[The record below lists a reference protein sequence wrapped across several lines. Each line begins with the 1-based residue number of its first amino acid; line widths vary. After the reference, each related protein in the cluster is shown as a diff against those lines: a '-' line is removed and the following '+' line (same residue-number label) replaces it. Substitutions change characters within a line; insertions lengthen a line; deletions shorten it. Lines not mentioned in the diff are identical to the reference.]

1 MPKNKTGVNHQ
12 PLNRLQRL
20 SLWFFHRPRKTA
32 LIWLIVAVFGAAC
45 YGTLLKR
52 EGFPSINTP
61 YAIAKG
67 SYLVHD
73 PSKVDNDVVKPLSNY
88 LMKQDGVKSVQSQ
101 SFSDFYVAY
110 VQYKDNVDAKTK
122 SQDLSRQVAKAD
134 IFPDKATLDLSPY
147 EFGFT
152 ERGDDLVVS
161 FYDPGNKT
169 NTEDLVKKAQDYA
182 RLLQSKH
189 LPLVK
194 TASIINP
201 YESATNPQTGLTET
215 VQKKF
220 DRFGERQNND
230 AKFYTS
236 IVIGVKAQPESDNL
250 ELDKQVNQA
259 VGELNKLPE
268 FAGYEAKVTAS
279 NAPQIKEQ
287 INELQK
293 SLLEGLAVV
302 LVVGSIIIAVRA
314 SIITVLSMISVI
326 AIVNGLLYLFGYSLN
341 TITLFALIL
350 GLSLIVDDTIIMVEA
365 LDAQRRKLRDPNEV
379 VEVATRKVGRAMIAA
394 TSTAV
399 LSFAPL
405 LFVGGI
411 LGSFIRAI
419 PITIISALLVS
430 LLVALIFIPLFARYL
445 LLGKKQMGEKNA
457 HEMSAGIEA
466 AIARFISGP
475 MLWAKGSTKKLFL
488 VGIAAL
494 IVGFGFLGTGGFL
507 FSKVKFN
514 IFPPDKDTNQLTTM
528 ITFKPNTDINQAQ
541 VIADKV
547 DTIMADTT
555 GTNFVKASYY
565 GQASIDTATL
575 YSEIIDYNSRHITA
589 PQIVKQ
595 LNAKFDKFSDATVEA
610 STAGVGPPA
619 SAFAIQIKSDANRP
633 AALKLANDISNY
645 FQNDAHLKRADGTEA
660 KIKDVSV
667 GNSSIYTRKDGEAFV
682 TVNIKFVDDDTTTL
696 FTLAEDAAK
705 KEFTQDR
712 VASYGLPKDA
722 IKYDSGQE
730 QENEDSFKTLAIA
743 FPVLLSVI
751 YFVLA
756 FQFKSLLQP
765 LLIFTALPFSIF
777 GIALGLYVTDNPFS
791 FFAMLGFF
799 ALIGLSIKN
808 TILLTDYANQQ
819 RRAGLGTVDAMHE
832 ALAERFRP
840 LIATSL
846 TAVFS
851 LIPLTLSSPF
861 WQGLGVVLIFGLLS
875 STFLVITVFPY
886 YYLGAEYLRQRIGRK
901 TGITWLVL
909 TVGFA
914 VALHKLFFLAPF
926 LAFIVVKGYKRQAA
940 RRSSR

>member
-1 MPKNKTGVNHQ
+1 MSKKQGLGHNK
-12 PLNRLQRL
+12 LNLLQRL

-32 LIWLIVAVFGAAC
+32 LIWLIVAVFGASC
-45 YGTLLKR
+45 YATLLKR

-73 PSKVDNDVVKPLSNY
+73 PARVDKEVVKPLSNY
-88 LMKQDGVKSVQSQ
+88 VMKQEGVKSVQAQ
-101 SFSDFYVAY
+101 SFGNFYVAY
-110 VQYKDNVDAKTK
+110 VQFKDSIDAKSKSSELTK
-122 SQDLSRQVAKAD
+122 QINSKGILPAKATIDLSA
-134 IFPDKATLDLSPY
+134 F
-147 EFGFT
+147 EFGYT
-152 ERGDDLVVS
+152 ERGDDMVVS
-161 FYDPGNKT
+161 FYDPANKT
-169 NTEDLVKKAQDYA
+169 ATPELVAKANDYA
-182 RLLQSKH
+182 KQLQAKN

-194 TASIINP
+194 RAAIIDP
-201 YESATNPQTGLTET
+201 YESATNPLTGQTES

-220 DRFGERQNND
+220 DRYGERQD
-230 AKFYTS
+230 VSAKFYS
-236 IVIGVKAQPESDNL
+236 SVVIGIKAQPASDNL
-250 ELDKQVNQA
+250 ELDKQVSQA
-259 VGELNKLPE
+259 VSELNKKPE
-268 FAGYEAKVTAS
+268 FASFTAKVTAS

-302 LVVGSIIIAVRA
+302 LVVGSIVIAMRA

-326 AIVNGLLYLFGYSLN
+326 AIVNGLMYLIGYSLN

-365 LDAQRRKLRDPNEV
+365 LDAQRRKLRDRDEV
-379 VEVATRKVGRAMIAA
+379 VRVATRKVGRAMIAA

-419 PITIISALLVS
+419 PVTIISALIIS
-430 LLVALIFIPLFARYL
+430 LLVALIFIPLFARYI
-445 LLGKKQMGEKNA
+445 LLGNKQMGRKNA
-457 HEMSAGIEA
+457 HEMSAGVEA

-475 MLWAKGSTKKLFL
+475 MLWAKGNTKKLFL
-488 VGIAAL
+488 VGITAVV
-494 IVGFGFLGTGGFL
+494 IGFGFLAGGGFL

-528 ITFKPNTDINQAQ
+528 ITFKPDTDIEQAQ
-541 VIADKV
+541 AVADKV
-547 DTIMADTT
+547 DKIFSYTT
-555 GTNFVKASYY
+555 GQNFVKASYY

-595 LNAKFDKFSDATVEA
+595 LNDKFAKFSDATVEA
-610 STAGVGPPA
+610 ATAGVGPPP
-619 SAFAIQIKSDANRP
+619 SAFIIQIKSDQNRP
-633 AALKLANDISNY
+633 AALKLADDVQHY
-645 FQNDAHLKRADGTEA
+645 FKYDARLKRADGKVA

-667 GNSSIYTRKDGEAFV
+667 GNSSIYIRQDNSAYV
-682 TVNIKFVDDDTTTL
+682 TVNIKFVDDDTSTL

-705 KEFTQDR
+705 KEFPKQK

-722 IKYDSGQE
+722 LQFNSGQE
-730 QENEDSFKTLAIA
+730 QENQDSFKTLAIA
-743 FPVLLSVI
+743 FPILLMVI
-751 YFVLA
+751 YVVLA
-756 FQFKSLLQP
+756 FQFRSMLQP

-777 GIALGLYVTDNPFS
+777 GIALGLYLTDNPIS
-791 FFAMLGFF
+791 FFVMLGFF

-819 RRAGLGTVDAMHE
+819 RKAGLGTVDSIHE

-840 LIATSL
+840 LIATSF

-886 YYLGAEYLRQRIGRK
+886 YYLGAEFLRQHFNRR
-901 TGITWLVL
+901 TGVSWLITTIALAVL
-909 TVGFA
+909 
-914 VALHKLFFLAPF
+914 LKKLFILAPF
-926 LAFIVVKGYKRQAA
+926 VAALLIWGIKKYA
-940 RRSSR
+940 RRSRA

>member
-1 MPKNKTGVNHQ
+1 MPNTKPVGDKQ
-12 PLNRLQRL
+12 KFNRLQRF
-20 SLWFFHRPRKTA
+20 SLWFFKRPRKTA
-32 LIWLIVAVFGAAC
+32 LIWLIVALFGAAC

-73 PSKVDNDVVKPLSNY
+73 PAKVDKEVMKPLSNFV
-88 LMKQDGVKSVQSQ
+88 MKQDGVKSVQSQ
-101 SFSDFYVAY
+101 SFGDFYVAY
-110 VQYKDNVDAKTK
+110 VQYDEKVDAKTR
-122 SQDLSRQVAKAD
+122 SQEISKAVAAQNV
-134 IFPDKATLDLSPY
+134 IPGKATLDLSPY

-161 FYDPGNKT
+161 FYDPSNKT
-169 NTEDLVKKAQDYA
+169 PTNELVTKAEDFAK
-182 RLLQSKH
+182 LLQAKN

-194 TASIINP
+194 TASIIDP
-201 YESATNPQTGLTET
+201 YEQATDPLTGVSQS

-220 DRFGERQNND
+220 DRYGERKDDN
-230 AKFYTS
+230 AKFYSS
-236 IVIGVKAQPESDNL
+236 IVIGVKAQPASDNI
-250 ELDKQVNQA
+250 ELDKQVNDA
-259 VGELNKLPE
+259 VSELNGRPE
-268 FAGYEAKVTAS
+268 FTNFTAKVTAS

-287 INELQK
+287 ISELQK

-302 LVVGSIIIAVRA
+302 LVVGSIVIAIRA
-314 SIITVLSMISVI
+314 SIITVLSMVTVI
-326 AIVNGLLYLFGYSLN
+326 AAVNGLLYIFGYSLN

-365 LDAQRRKLRDPNEV
+365 LDAQRRKLKTPDEV

-405 LFVGGI
+405 LFVGGV

-419 PITIISALLVS
+419 PVTIISALLIS
-430 LLVALIFIPLFARYL
+430 LLVALVFIPLFARYL
-445 LLGKKQMGEKNA
+445 LLGKNQMGEKNA
-457 HEMSAGIEA
+457 HEMSAGVEA
-466 AIARFISGP
+466 SIARFISGP

-488 VGIAAL
+488 VGIAAVIL
-494 IVGFGFLGTGGFL
+494 GFGFIGTGGYL

-514 IFPPDKDTNQLTTM
+514 IFPPDKDTNQLSTL
-528 ITFKPNTDINQAQ
+528 ITYKPDTDINEAQA
-541 VIADKV
+541 IADKV
-547 DTIMADTT
+547 DKIMASTT
-555 GTNFVKASYY
+555 DTNFVKASYY
-565 GQASIDTATL
+565 GQASIDAATL
-575 YSEIIDYNSRHITA
+575 YSEISDYNSRDISA

-595 LNAKFDKFSDATVEA
+595 LNSKFDKFPDATVEA
-610 STAGVGPPA
+610 ATAGVGPPP
-619 SAFAIQIKSDANRP
+619 SAFAIQIASEQNRP
-633 AALKLANDISNY
+633 AAVRLANDMRDY
-645 FQNDAHLKRADGTEA
+645 FKNDVTLKRADGTVA

-667 GNSSIYTRKDGEAFV
+667 GNSSIYTRQDGKAFV

-696 FTLAEDAAK
+696 FTLAEDASK
-705 KEFTQDR
+705 KEFTPGK

-722 IKYDSGQE
+722 VNYDSGQE
-730 QENEDSFKTLAIA
+730 QENQDSFKTLAIA
-743 FPVLLSVI
+743 FPVLLAVI
-751 YFVLA
+751 YIVLA
-756 FQFKSLLQP
+756 FQFRSLLQP

-777 GIALGLYVTDNPFS
+777 GITLGLFITDNPFS

-819 RRAGLGTVDAMHE
+819 RKAGLGTVDSIHE

-851 LIPLTLSSPF
+851 LIPLTISSPF

-886 YYLGAEYLRQRIGRK
+886 YYLGAEYLRQHFNRR
-901 TGITWLVL
+901 TGIAWLLL
-909 TVGFA
+909 TI
-914 VALHKLFFLAPF
+914 ALAMLLKKAFFVAPF
-926 LAFIVVKGYKRQAA
+926 IAALLIWLIKRGYRK
-940 RRSSR
+940 SRT

>member
-1 MPKNKTGVNHQ
+1 MPTTKPAGEKQ
-12 PLNRLQRL
+12 KLNRLQRF
-20 SLWFFHRPRKTA
+20 SLGFFHRPRKTA
-32 LIWLIVAVFGAAC
+32 LIWLIIAVFGAAC

-67 SYLVHD
+67 SYLVHNAG
-73 PSKVDNDVVKPLSNY
+73 KVDQDVVKPLSDFA
-88 LMKQDGVKSVQSQ
+88 MKQDGVKSVQAQ

-110 VQYKDNVDAKTK
+110 VQYDENINAKTK
-122 SQDLSRQVAKAD
+122 SQELSKQIEAKGVLPA
-134 IFPDKATLDLSPY
+134 KATLDLSPY

-169 NTEDLVKKAQDYA
+169 STSELVSKAQQYA
-182 RLLQSKH
+182 KLLQDKH

-201 YESATNPQTGLTET
+201 YETATDPATGVAEQ

-220 DRFGERQNND
+220 DRYGERQNNS
-230 AKFYTS
+230 AKFYSS

-250 ELDKQVNQA
+250 ELDKQVNNA
-259 VGELNKLPE
+259 VSQLNKLPQ
-268 FAGYEAKVTAS
+268 FANFTAKVTAS

-302 LVVGSIIIAVRA
+302 LVVGSIVIAVRA
-314 SIITVLSMISVI
+314 SIITVLSMVTVI
-326 AIVNGLLYLFGYSLN
+326 AAVNGLLYLLGYSLN

-365 LDAQRRKLRDPNEV
+365 LDAQRRRLRDPNQV

-419 PITIISALLVS
+419 PVTIISALLIS

-445 LLGKKQMGEKNA
+445 LLGKKQMGEKNV
-457 HEMSAGIEA
+457 HEVSAGVEA

-494 IVGFGFLGTGGFL
+494 ILGFGFLGTGGFL

-528 ITFKPNTDINQAQ
+528 ITFKPDTDINQAQ
-541 VIADKV
+541 DIADQV
-547 DTIMADTT
+547 DKIYSDTT
-555 GTNFVKASYY
+555 GKNFVKASYY

-575 YSEIIDYNSRHITA
+575 YSDIIDYNSRHITA

-595 LNAKFDKFSDATVEA
+595 LNAKFDKFQGATVEA
-610 STAGVGPPA
+610 STAGVGPPP
-619 SAFAIQIKSDANRP
+619 SAFAIQIKSDHNRT
-633 AALKLANDISNY
+633 AALKLADDMRDY
-645 FQNDAHLKRADGTEA
+645 FKNDAHLKRTDGTEA

-667 GNSSIYTRKDGEAFV
+667 GNSSIYTRTDGEAFV
-682 TVNIKFVDDDTTTL
+682 TVNVKFVDDDTTTL
-696 FTLAEDAAK
+696 FTLAKDAAK
-705 KEFTQDR
+705 KEFKPVR
-712 VASYGLPKDA
+712 VESYGLPKDA

-730 QENEDSFKTLAIA
+730 QENQDSFKTLAIA
-743 FPVLLSVI
+743 FPVLLCVI
-751 YFVLA
+751 YVVLA
-756 FQFKSLLQP
+756 FQFRSLLQP

-777 GIALGLYVTDNPFS
+777 GIALGLYVTDNAFS

-819 RRAGLGTVDAMHE
+819 RKAGLGTVDAMHE

-886 YYLGAEYLRQRIGRK
+886 YYLGAEYLRQHFNRR
-901 TGITWLVL
+901 TGLSWLILTIALAVVL
-909 TVGFA
+909 KKA
-914 VALHKLFFLAPF
+914 FFVAPF
-926 LAFIVVKGYKRQAA
+926 VAA
-940 RRSSR
+940 LVIWLIKKSYRRARS